1 MYLLG
6 TTAKFQNH
14 SAIERQVDES
24 EEVYIQV

>member
-6 TTAKFQNH
+6 TTAKFQNY